1 MKIVIFEA
9 EPWEEELFEGT
20 CGDNEV
26 VIRSEPLTAE
36 VAEKHR
42 DAEIISPFIYS
53 DLDAQT
59 LGKIP
64 DLEMIATRSTG
75 YDHIDLDYC
84 AEHDITIT
92 NVPEYG
98 DNTVAEHVFALLLA
112 IARKIPDAV
121 DRTRKGDFT
130 MQGLRGM
137 DLRGKTMGVI
147 GTGSIGR
154 RVIEIAA
161 GFGLETLAFDV
172 RPDED
177 LAESLGFRYVDMDE
191 LVSASDI
198 ITLHVPA
205 NEKTKDLLSDDEFGK
220 MKTGVIVLNTSRGSV
235 VNTQALLRALS
246 EGKVGWAGLDVLDE
260 EPTIREEAELLRS
273 IFRKSHDLE
282 TLLADHVLMHM
293 RNVIVTP
300 HIGFDTDEAVRRI
313 TETTIRNIN
322 SYCRGEPQNVV
333 GKEA

>member
-1 MKIVIFEA
+1 VKIVVFEA
-9 EPWEEELFEGT
+9 EPWEEELFEGA
-20 CGDNEV
+20 CDGNEV
-26 VIRSEPLTAE
+26 VTTSESLSAT
-36 VAEKHR
+36 VAENYR
-42 DAEIISPFIYS
+42 DAEVISPFIYS
-53 DLDAQT
+53 ELDADT
-59 LGKIP
+59 LSKLSG
-64 DLEMIATRSTG
+64 LRMIATRSTG

-84 AEHDITIT
+84 AEHGITVA

-112 IARKIPDAV
+112 IARKIPEAV

-161 GFGLETLAFDV
+161 GFGLKTLGYDV
-172 RPDED
+172 RPDD
-177 LAESLGFRYVDMDE
+177 RLAESMGFSYVGMDE
-191 LVSASDI
+191 LLRRSDI

-205 NEKTKDLLSDDEFGK
+205 NEKTRDLLADDEFSK
-220 MKTGVIVLNTSRGSV
+220 MKDGVIVLNTSRGSV

-246 EGKVGWAGLDVLDE
+246 EGKVGGAGLDVLDE

-300 HIGFDTDEAVRRI
+300 HIGFDTHEAVRRI
-313 TETTIRNIN
+313 TETTIENVN
-322 SYCRGEPQNVV
+322 SFCRGEPRNVV